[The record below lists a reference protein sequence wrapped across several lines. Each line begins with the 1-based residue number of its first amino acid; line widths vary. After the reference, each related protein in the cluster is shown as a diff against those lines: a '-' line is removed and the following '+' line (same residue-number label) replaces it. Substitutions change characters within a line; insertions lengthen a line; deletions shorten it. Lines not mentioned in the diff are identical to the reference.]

1 MGIDSWG
8 SVKSFKWL
16 KVLAVVLVLAG
27 ILYWLRFRPVPV
39 QAYRV
44 TKGDIVAEVMGTG
57 TLEAR
62 VQTTVSSKIAGR
74 IVQLLADQ
82 GDRVEAGQVLVR
94 LDDSE
99 LVQQVEIA
107 RSALAAAKATVERV
121 ETDERRTKA
130 VLDKVLRDH
139 ERNRKLFANK
149 SISVNEIENSDK
161 ALTIAEADYAST
173 RAASLEK
180 KKSLI
185 VAQNTLDYNLARLED
200 TVIKAPFKGLMVRR
214 DREPGDVVVPGSSIF
229 LLISTEEL
237 WVRAWVDETDMAKL
251 SPDQPARIVFRS
263 EPGRP
268 YPGKVVR
275 LGRETDRETRQFVV
289 DVEVR
294 SLPGNWSVGQRAEVF
309 IQSARK
315 KDVLVIPSRLLL
327 RDKAGIGVY
336 VLSGGKASW
345 RSLKTGLRGLE
356 AVEVLEGLAS
366 GDTVITGVG
375 SQDLDDGRRVKPV
388 SHEPR
393 V

>member
-1 MGIDSWG
+1 MRMDSLR
-8 SVKSFKWL
+8 SVKFFKWA
-16 KVLAVVLVLAG
+16 KVLAVLIVLAG

-39 QAYRV
+39 QGFAV
-44 TKGDIVAEVMGTG
+44 SKGEIVAEVMGTG

-107 RSALAAAKATVERV
+107 RSTLAAAKATVERV

-180 KKSLI
+180 KKGLI

-336 VLSGGKASW
+336 VLNGGKASW

-366 GDTVITGVG
+366 GDTVVTGVG

>member
-1 MGIDSWG
+1 MGIDSLG
-8 SVKSFKWL
+8 SVKSLKWL
-16 KVLAVVLVLAG
+16 KVLVVVLVLAG
-27 ILYWLRFRPVPV
+27 VLYWFAVRPIPV
-39 QAYRV
+39 QGYRV
-44 TKGDIVAEVMGTG
+44 SKGEVVAEVMGTG

-62 VQTTVSSKIAGR
+62 LQTTVSSKISGR
-74 IVQLLADQ
+74 IVQLFADQ
-82 GDRVEAGQVLVR
+82 GDRVETGQVLVR

-99 LVQQVEIA
+99 LVQQAEIA
-107 RSALAAAKATVERV
+107 RSALAAAKATVDRI

-149 SISVNEIENSDK
+149 SISANEIENSEK
-161 ALTIAEADYAST
+161 ALTVAEADYASA

-180 KKSLI
+180 RKNLI

-200 TVIKAPFKGLMVRR
+200 TVIRAPFKGLIVRR

-237 WVRAWVDETDMAKL
+237 WIRAWVDETDMARL
-251 SPDQPARIVFRS
+251 SPGQAARVVFRS

-268 YPGKVVR
+268 FPGKVVR

-289 DVEVR
+289 DVEAS
-294 SLPGNWSVGQRAEVF
+294 SLPTNWSVGQRAEVY

-315 KDVLVIPSRLLL
+315 KEALVLPSRFLL
-327 RDKAGIGVY
+327 RNEAGIGVY
-336 VLSGGKASW
+336 VLDAGRASW
-345 RSLKTGLRGLE
+345 RPLKIGIQGME
-356 AVEVLEGLAS
+356 AVEVLEGLAP
-366 GDTVITGVG
+366 GDTVILPAGK
-375 SQDLDDGRRVKPV
+375 QDVRAGKRVKPV
-388 SHEPR
+388 FHEPR

>member
-180 KKSLI
+180 KKGLI

-336 VLSGGKASW
+336 VLNGGKASW

-366 GDTVITGVG
+366 GDTVVTGVG

>member
-1 MGIDSWG
+1 MGIDSLRTLN
-8 SVKSFKWL
+8 SFKWVKYL
-16 KVLAVVLVLAG
+16 VVLFLLAG
-27 ILYWLRFRPVPV
+27 ALYWLRFRPVPV
-39 QAYRV
+39 QGYRIS
-44 TKGDIVAEVMGTG
+44 KGEIVAEVMGTG

-62 VQTTVSSKIAGR
+62 VQTTVSSKISGR

-82 GDRVEAGQVLVR
+82 GDRVEIGQVLVR

-107 RSALAAAKATVERV
+107 RSALAAAKATVDRV

-130 VLDKVLRDH
+130 VMDKVLRDH

-149 SISVNEIENSDK
+149 SISVNEIENSEK
-161 ALTIAEADYAST
+161 ALTVAEADYAST

-180 KKSLI
+180 RKNLI

-200 TVIKAPFKGLMVRR
+200 TVIKAPFKGLIVRR

-229 LLISTEEL
+229 LLISTQEL
-237 WVRAWVDETDMAKL
+237 WIRAWIDETDMAKL

-289 DVEVR
+289 DVEVT
-294 SLPGNWSVGQRAEVF
+294 SLPTNWSVGQRAEVY
-309 IQSARK
+309 IQSAK
-315 KDVLVIPSRLLL
+315 KTDALLVPARLLL
-327 RDKAGIGVY
+327 RDKAGVGLY
-336 VLSGGKASW
+336 VLSDGKASW
-345 RSLKTGLRGLE
+345 RSLKTGLRGIE
-356 AVEVLEGLAS
+356 TVEVLEGLTQ
-366 GDTVITGVG
+366 GDTAITAVG
-375 SQDLDDGRRVKPV
+375 TQEVREGKRVKLV
-388 SHEPR
+388 SP
-393 V
+393 

>member
-1 MGIDSWG
+1 MGIDSLRTLN
-8 SVKSFKWL
+8 SFKWTKYL
-16 KVLAVVLVLAG
+16 VIFLVLAG

-39 QAYRV
+39 QGFRIS
-44 TKGDIVAEVMGTG
+44 KGDIAAEVMGTG

-62 VQTTVSSKIAGR
+62 VQTIVSSKISGR
-74 IVQLLADQ
+74 ISQMLADQ
-82 GDRVEAGQVLVR
+82 GDRVEAGKVLVR

-107 RSALAAAKATVERV
+107 RSALAAAKATVDRV

-139 ERNRKLFANK
+139 ERNQKLFANK
-149 SISVNEIENSDK
+149 SISVNEIENSEK
-161 ALTIAEADYAST
+161 AFTVAETDYASA

-180 KKSLI
+180 KKNLI

-200 TVIKAPFKGLMVRR
+200 TVIKAPFTGLIVRR

-229 LLISTEEL
+229 LLISTQEL
-237 WVRAWVDETDMAKL
+237 WIRAWIDETDMAKV

-289 DVEVR
+289 DVEVT
-294 SLPGNWSVGQRAEVF
+294 SLPTNWSVGQRAEVY
-309 IQSARK
+309 IQSAK
-315 KDVLVIPSRLLL
+315 K
-327 RDKAGIGVY
+327 
-336 VLSGGKASW
+336 
-345 RSLKTGLRGLE
+345 T
-356 AVEVLEGLAS
+356 
-366 GDTVITGVG
+366 
-375 SQDLDDGRRVKPV
+375 
-388 SHEPR
+388 
-393 V
+393 

>member
-1 MGIDSWG
+1 MRMDSLR
-8 SVKSFKWL
+8 SVKFFKWA
-16 KVLAVVLVLAG
+16 KVLAVLIVLAG

-39 QAYRV
+39 QGFAV
-44 TKGDIVAEVMGTG
+44 SKGEIVAEVMGTG

-107 RSALAAAKATVERV
+107 RSTLAAAKATVERV

-149 SISVNEIENSDK
+149 SISVNEIENSEK
-161 ALTIAEADYAST
+161 ALTVAEADYAST

-180 KKSLI
+180 RKNLI

-200 TVIKAPFKGLMVRR
+200 TVIKAPFKGLIVRR

-229 LLISTEEL
+229 LLISTQEL
-237 WVRAWVDETDMAKL
+237 WIRAWIDETDMAKL

-289 DVEVR
+289 DVEVT
-294 SLPGNWSVGQRAEVF
+294 SLPTNWSVGQRAEVY
-309 IQSARK
+309 IQSAK
-315 KDVLVIPSRLLL
+315 KTDALLVPARLLL
-327 RDKAGIGVY
+327 RDKAGVGLY
-336 VLSGGKASW
+336 VLSDGKASW
-345 RSLKTGLRGLE
+345 RSLKTGLRGIE
-356 AVEVLEGLAS
+356 TVEVLEGLTQ
-366 GDTVITGVG
+366 GDTAITAVG
-375 SQDLDDGRRVKPV
+375 AQEVLEGKRVKLV
-388 SHEPR
+388 SP
-393 V
+393 

>member
-1 MGIDSWG
+1 MGVG
-8 SVKSFKWL
+8 SLRSIRFYRWL
-16 KVLAVVLVLAG
+16 KVLVIALVLAG

-161 ALTIAEADYAST
+161 SLTVAEADYAST

-180 KKSLI
+180 KKSLV

-200 TVIKAPFKGLMVRR
+200 TVIRAPFKGLMVRR

-229 LLISTEEL
+229 LLISTGEL
-237 WVRAWVDETDMAKL
+237 WIRAWVDETDMAKL

-268 YPGKVVR
+268 YPGKLVR

-289 DVEVR
+289 DVQVN
-294 SLPGNWSVGQRAEVF
+294 SLPANWSVGQRAEVY

-315 KDVLVIPSRLLL
+315 TDTLLVPARLLL
-327 RDKAGIGVY
+327 RDKAGVGLY
-336 VLSGGKASW
+336 VLAGGKASW
-345 RSLKTGLRGLE
+345 RPLKTGLRATE
-356 AVEVLEGLAS
+356 AVEVLEGLAP
-366 GDTVITGVG
+366 GDTVIAPAG
-375 SQDLDDGRRVKPV
+375 SQEIRDGKRVKLV

-393 V
+393 L

>member
-8 SVKSFKWL
+8 SVRSFKWL
-16 KVLAVVLVLAG
+16 KVLAVVLMLAG

-173 RAASLEK
+173 RAASMEK

>member
-82 GDRVEAGQVLVR
+82 GDRVAAGQVLVR

-161 ALTIAEADYAST
+161 ALTVAEADYAST
-173 RAASLEK
+173 RAASMEK

>member
-1 MGIDSWG
+1 
-8 SVKSFKWL
+8 
-16 KVLAVVLVLAG
+16 
-27 ILYWLRFRPVPV
+27 
-39 QAYRV
+39 
-44 TKGDIVAEVMGTG
+44 
-57 TLEAR
+57 
-62 VQTTVSSKIAGR
+62 
-74 IVQLLADQ
+74 
-82 GDRVEAGQVLVR
+82 
-94 LDDSE
+94 
-99 LVQQVEIA
+99 
-107 RSALAAAKATVERV
+107 
-121 ETDERRTKA
+121 
-130 VLDKVLRDH
+130 
-139 ERNRKLFANK
+139 
-149 SISVNEIENSDK
+149 
-161 ALTIAEADYAST
+161 
-173 RAASLEK
+173 LEK

-315 KDVLVIPSRLLL
+315 KDVLVVPSRLLL

>member
-1 MGIDSWG
+1 MGIDSLR
-8 SVKSFKWL
+8 SVKWAKYL
-16 KVLAVVLVLAG
+16 VVVLALAG
-27 ILYWLRFRPVPV
+27 VIYWLRFRPVPV
-39 QAYRV
+39 QGYRIS
-44 TKGDIVAEVMGTG
+44 KGEIVSEVMGTG

-62 VQTTVSSKIAGR
+62 VQTIVSSKISGR
-74 IVQLLADQ
+74 IVQMLADQ

-107 RSALAAAKATVERV
+107 RSALAAAKASADRV

-130 VLDKVLRDH
+130 LLDKVLRDH

-149 SISVNEIENSDK
+149 SISVNEMENSEK
-161 ALTIAEADYAST
+161 SLTVAEADYASA
-173 RAASLEK
+173 RAATVEK
-180 KKSLI
+180 KKNLI
-185 VAQNTLDYNLARLED
+185 VAQNTLDYNLARLQD
-200 TVIKAPFKGLMVRR
+200 TVIKAPFKGLIVRR
-214 DREPGDVVVPGSSIF
+214 DREPGEVVVPGSSIF
-229 LLISTEEL
+229 LLISMDEL
-237 WVRAWVDETDMAKL
+237 WIRAWVDETDMAKV
-251 SPDQPARIVFRS
+251 SPEQQARIVFRS
-263 EPGRP
+263 EPSRP

-289 DVEVR
+289 DVEAS
-294 SLPGNWSVGQRAEVF
+294 SLPANWSVGQRAEVY

-315 KDVLVIPSRLLL
+315 KEALIVPSRFLL

-336 VLSGGKASW
+336 VFADGKASW
-345 RSLKTGLRGLE
+345 RSLKTGIRGVE
-356 AVEVLEGLAS
+356 TVEVLEGLTP

-375 SQDLDDGRRVKPV
+375 SQEIRDGRRVTLV

>member
-161 ALTIAEADYAST
+161 ALTVAEADYAST

-315 KDVLVIPSRLLL
+315 KDVLVVPSRLLL

-375 SQDLDDGRRVKPV
+375 SQDLGDGRRVKPV

>member
-161 ALTIAEADYAST
+161 ALTVAEADYAST

-180 KKSLI
+180 RKSLI

-315 KDVLVIPSRLLL
+315 KDVLVVPSRLLL

>member
-161 ALTIAEADYAST
+161 SLTVAEADYAST

-315 KDVLVIPSRLLL
+315 KDVLVVPSRLLL

>member
-161 ALTIAEADYAST
+161 ALTVAEADYAST

-315 KDVLVIPSRLLL
+315 KDVLVVPSRLLL

-345 RSLKTGLRGLE
+345 RSLKTGLRGPE

>member
-315 KDVLVIPSRLLL
+315 KDVLVVPSRLLL

>member
-1 MGIDSWG
+1 MGIDFLR
-8 SVKSFKWL
+8 SVKSFRWIKYL
-16 KVLAVVLVLAG
+16 VVVLALSGA
-27 ILYWLRFRPVPV
+27 IYWLRFRPVPV
-39 QAYRV
+39 HGYRIS
-44 TKGDIVAEVMGTG
+44 KGEIVAEVMGTG

-62 VQTTVSSKIAGR
+62 VQTVVSSKISGR
-74 IVQLLADQ
+74 IVQIQADQ

-107 RSALAAAKATVERV
+107 RSALAAAKAPVDRV

-130 VLDKVLRDH
+130 VLEKVIRDH

-149 SISVNEIENSDK
+149 SISVNEIENSEK
-161 ALTIAEADYAST
+161 SLTIAEADYAST

-180 KKSLI
+180 RKNLI

-200 TVIKAPFKGLMVRR
+200 TVIKAPFKGLIVRR

-229 LLISTEEL
+229 LLISTQEL

-251 SPDQPARIVFRS
+251 SPGQAARVVFRS
-263 EPGRP
+263 EPGHP

-289 DVEVR
+289 DVEAG
-294 SLPGNWSVGQRAEVF
+294 SLPANWSVGQRAEVY

-315 KDVLVIPSRLLL
+315 KDALVVPSKFLV
-327 RDKAGIGVY
+327 RDKDRIGVY
-336 VLSGGKASW
+336 ALDKGRASW
-345 RSLKTGLRGLE
+345 RSVKTGIRGIE
-356 AVEVLEGLAS
+356 AVEVLEGLAP
-366 GDTVITGVG
+366 GDTVITGMG
-375 SQDLDDGRRVKPV
+375 SLEVPNGARVKLV

>member
-161 ALTIAEADYAST
+161 ALTVAEADYAST
-173 RAASLEK
+173 RAASMEK

>member
-1 MGIDSWG
+1 MGIDSLR
-8 SVKSFKWL
+8 SVKSVKWA
-16 KVLAVVLVLAG
+16 KYLAILLVLAG
-27 ILYWLRFRPVPV
+27 VLYWFRFRPVPV
-39 QAYRV
+39 DGYRIS
-44 TKGDIVAEVMGTG
+44 KGEIAAEVTGTG

-62 VQTTVSSKIAGR
+62 VQTTVSSKISGR
-74 IVQLLADQ
+74 IVRLLADQ

-107 RSALAAAKATVERV
+107 RSTLAAARATVDRV

-130 VLDKVLRDH
+130 VMDKVLRDH

-149 SISVNEIENSDK
+149 SISVNEIENSEK
-161 ALTIAEADYAST
+161 SLTVAEADYAST

-180 KKSLI
+180 KKNLI
-185 VAQNTLDYNLARLED
+185 VTQNTLDYNLARLED
-200 TVIKAPFKGLMVRR
+200 TVIKAPFKGLIVRR

-237 WVRAWVDETDMAKL
+237 WIRAWVDETDMAKL
-251 SPDQPARIVFRS
+251 SPDQAARIVFRS
-263 EPGRP
+263 EPGHP

-289 DVEVR
+289 DVEV
-294 SLPGNWSVGQRAEVF
+294 SPLPTNWSVGQRAEVY

-315 KDVLVIPSRLLL
+315 TEALIVPSKFLH
-327 RDKAGIGVY
+327 RDKAGIGLY
-336 VLSGGKASW
+336 VFADGKASW
-345 RSLKTGLRGLE
+345 RSLKTGIRGNE
-356 AVEVLEGLAS
+356 TVEVLEGLAP
-366 GDTVITGVG
+366 GDTVITATG
-375 SQDLDDGRRVKPV
+375 SQEIGDGKRVTMV

-393 V
+393 L

>member
-107 RSALAAAKATVERV
+107 RSTLAAAKATVERV

-180 KKSLI
+180 KKGLI

-366 GDTVITGVG
+366 GDTVVTGVG